1 MKLVSTLVLS
11 QNWLQRLF
19 HRVSKCELL
28 LVKYWGAIM
37 TICLFN
43 LTGNAR
49 VKTNYHFYVVT
60 WKVGTMCISAA
71 ILCKYANTTGRRHYQ
86 LQLCPKKEAKRTNRS
101 NLVFS
106 CVAYQDR
113 KKYWREFLSL
123 LFNKGLKYNV
133 AVLVWV
139 AFASLRFLLL
149 HLL

>member
-1 MKLVSTLVLS
+1 
-11 QNWLQRLF
+11 
-19 HRVSKCELL
+19 
-28 LVKYWGAIM
+28 M

-113 KKYWREFLSL
+113 KKILARVLEF
-123 LFNKGLKYNV
+123 
-133 AVLVWV
+133 
-139 AFASLRFLLL
+139 AF
-149 HLL
+149 